1 MGRSSGDDVLGV
13 VEPRL
18 FTPPLRPLNRE
29 TSRGF
34 AAIDFNR
41 YAGTPF
47 LPWQEWLAI
56 HALETLPDGRYRFR
70 VVLVIVAR
78 QNGKST
84 WKRGITAFRMVLDG
98 ARLVVGLA
106 QEVATARDQWQQ
118 TLDVLQDH
126 PELSTLVQSVKTG
139 NAGQSFTLGD
149 GATYLVK
156 ASNRR
161 AARGLAEVAEVNFDE
176 LREQTRWDTWAA
188 VSKTTTANRLGM
200 LVAMSNAGDAT
211 SVVLNQLR
219 EVGLAELDP
228 SVGIFEWSAPEGC
241 ALDDW
246 QAIAQANPSLG
257 YEIHAD
263 AIRTSLATDPPNLYR
278 TEVLCQRVD
287 ALEDVADRDA
297 WEATKDARGKL
308 SSVARD
314 KLAVCFDA
322 AEGGT
327 HATLVGAAVLPDGRI
342 RTHVL
347 KAWRTAAAA
356 HRELGP
362 LLDKLQP
369 GAVAWYPNGPGAE
382 FRPVF
387 EGRDGVIP
395 LAGAKQS
402 AACQGLIGLIKAR
415 RIVHPGDP
423 LQTAHVL
430 GVRKLPTGDGYR
442 FVRVLTAAR
451 SQSKSAAARAATA
464 ASAAACDA
472 AYATAGAV
480 YAAQVM
486 PEPASVGIRV
496 VH

>member
-1 MGRSSGDDVLGV
+1 MGRAGDDVLGV

-18 FTPPLRPLNRE
+18 FTAPLRPLNRE

-34 AAIDFNR
+34 AAIDFAR

-118 TLDVLQDH
+118 TLDVIRDH

-139 NAGQSFTLGD
+139 NAGQSFTLAD
-149 GATYLVK
+149 GASYIVK

-161 AARGLAEVAEVNFDE
+161 AARGLASVAEVNFDE

-200 LVAMSNAGDAT
+200 LVAMSNAGDGSA
-211 SVVLNQLR
+211 VVLNQLR
-219 EVGLAELDP
+219 EVALAELDP
-228 SVGIFEWSAPEGC
+228 SVGIFEWSAPPGC

-246 QAIAQANPSLG
+246 SAIAQANPSLG
-257 YEIHAD
+257 YAIHAD
-263 AIRTSLATDPPNLYR
+263 SIRTSQATDPPNLYR

-287 ALEDVADRDA
+287 ALEDVVDRDA
-297 WEATKDARGKL
+297 WESGKDARGKL
-308 SSVARD
+308 SSVAREH
-314 KLAVCFDA
+314 LAVCFDA

-327 HATLVGAAVLPDGRI
+327 HATLAGAAVLPDGRI
-342 RTHVL
+342 RTAIL
-347 KAWRTAAAA
+347 KAWRKSADA

-362 LLDKLQP
+362 LLDEL
-369 GAVAWYPNGPGAE
+369 GANAVAWYPNGPADE

-402 AACQGLIGLIKAR
+402 AACSGLVGLVKAR

-430 GVRKLPTGDGYR
+430 GVRKLPTGDGFR
-442 FVRVLTAAR
+442 FVRVIAAR
-451 SQSKSAAARAATA
+451 GSQSKSAAARAAA
-464 ASAAACDA
+464 VSAAAACDA

-486 PEPASVGIRV
+486 PEPTTVGIRV

>member
-1 MGRSSGDDVLGV
+1 VGRAGDDVLGV

-18 FTPPLRPLNRE
+18 FTPPLRPLNRD

-34 AAIDFNR
+34 AAIDFAR
-41 YAGTPF
+41 YSGHPY
-47 LPWQEWLAI
+47 LPWQEWLAV

-106 QEVATARDQWQQ
+106 QEVAAAKDQWQQ
-118 TLDVLQDH
+118 TVDVLQDH
-126 PELSTLVQSVKTG
+126 PELATLVASVKTG
-139 NAGQSFTLGD
+139 NAGASFALAD
-149 GATYLVK
+149 GSTYLVK

-161 AARGLAEVAEVNFDE
+161 AARGLADVAEVNFDE
-176 LREQTRWDTWAA
+176 LREQQRWDTWSA

-219 EVGLAELDP
+219 EVALAELDP
-228 SVGIFEWSAPEGC
+228 GVGIFEWSAPEGC

-246 QAIAQANPSLG
+246 SGIAQANPSLG
-257 YEIHAD
+257 HAIHHD
-263 AIRTSLATDPPNLYR
+263 VIRTYLATDPPNVYR

-287 ALEDVADRDA
+287 AMEDVVDRDA
-297 WEATKDARGKL
+297 WDATKDARGKL
-308 SSVARD
+308 SAVAPER
-314 KLAVCFDA
+314 LAVCFDA
-322 AEGGT
+322 APGGT
-327 HATLVGAAVLPDGRI
+327 HATLAGAAQLPDGRI
-342 RTHVL
+342 RTAIL
-347 KAWRTAAAA
+347 RAWKSTAAA

-362 LLDKLQP
+362 LLDDLKP
-369 GAVAWYPNGPGAE
+369 GAIAWFPDGPAAE
-382 FRPVF
+382 LRPVF

-395 LAGAKQS
+395 LTGSRQS
-402 AACQGLIGLIKAR
+402 AACQGLVGLVKAR

-430 GVRKLPTGDGYR
+430 GVRKIPAGDGYR
-442 FVRVLTAAR
+442 FVRVLPAAR
-451 SQSKSAAARAATA
+451 SASKSAAARAAATA
-464 ASAAACDA
+464 GSASADA
-472 AYATAGAV
+472 AYATAGAC
-480 YAAQVM
+480 YTAQVM
-486 PEPASVGIRV
+486 PEPASVGIRIV
-496 VH
+496 P